1 MPGNAWA
8 AEWLERYAAALVVR
22 THRRGKYGRWLATLM
37 SADGAC
43 LNTDLLTAG
52 HAVPYDGTGP
62 RPA

>member
-8 AEWLERYAAALVVR
+8 AEWVERHAAALVVR
-22 THRRGKYGRWLATLM
+22 THCREKYGRWLATLL
-37 SADGAC
+37 SADGAR
-43 LNTDLLTAG
+43 LNIDLLTAG